1 MGAIKVIQ
9 SLCEAGLKNYASTI
23 IDRLRG
29 HDYKLS
35 LDDLA
40 LTRAL
45 EKDSIFCK
53 FNLVSPSDINSVS
66 RLADSL
72 WRKFTK
78 QAKNND
84 PKLMKYLKEV
94 YAHDLG
100 KIPKVLA
107 DLKAG
112 LKTREALL
120 PVYHKVT
127 DIYPLTELQMTE
139 AMLAGEKPNWFVLR
153 MYRLLSVWYWFR
165 DYLKSR
171 R

>member
-1 MGAIKVIQ
+1 MGAIKVLQ

-23 IDRLRG
+23 IDKLRG

-53 FNLVSPSDINSVS
+53 FNLVSPSDTNSVS

-72 WRKFTK
+72 WRKFTE
-78 QAKNND
+78 QAKNNN

-94 YAHDLG
+94 YAYDPG
-100 KIPKVLA
+100 RIPKVLA
-107 DLKAG
+107 DLRAG
-112 LKTREALL
+112 LKTRDALF
-120 PVYHKVT
+120 PVYHKVV
-127 DIYPLTELQMTE
+127 DIYALTELQMTE
-139 AMLAGEKPNWFVLR
+139 AMLAGEKPNWLVLR
-153 MYRLLSVWYWFR
+153 TYRLMRAWYWLR

>member
-1 MGAIKVIQ
+1 MGAIKVLQ
-9 SLCEAGLKNYASTI
+9 SLCEAGLKNYVSTI

-29 HDYKLS
+29 RDYKLS
-35 LDDLA
+35 LDELG
-40 LTRAL
+40 LTPAL

-53 FNLVSPSDINSVS
+53 FNLVSPSDTDSVS

-72 WRKFTK
+72 WRKFTE

-94 YAHDLG
+94 YAHDPEG
-100 KIPKVLA
+100 IPKAL
-107 DLKAG
+107 AG
-112 LKTREALL
+112 LKARLKTRDALF
-120 PVYHKVT
+120 PVYYKVIG
-127 DIYPLTELQMTE
+127 IYALTKLQMTE
-139 AMLAGEKPNWFVLR
+139 AMLSGEKPNWFVLC
-153 MYRLLSVWYWFR
+153 MYRILSVWYWFR